1 MTRPGALALLV
12 ARFLREVV
20 VSGWVTAGII
30 LGGPARLQPG
40 FVRFRYGEI
49 DETGAALLAA
59 LVTLTPGTTAVDL
72 DPERREILL
81 HLLDVRRSETVLEGI
96 RRDFERPLRALF
108 GRPR

>member
-1 MTRPGALALLV
+1 MTRAGALALLV
-12 ARFLREVV
+12 ARFVREVV
-20 VSGWVTAGII
+20 VAGWVTAGII

-40 FVRFRYGEI
+40 FVRLRYGEI
-49 DETGAALLAA
+49 DETGAALLTA

>member
-1 MTRPGALALLV
+1 VTRPGALVLLAV
-12 ARFLREVV
+12 RFLRDVV
-20 VSGWVTAGII
+20 VSGWVTARII
-30 LGGPARLQPG
+30 LQDPARLQPG
-40 FVRFRYGEI
+40 FVRMPYGDL

-108 GRPR
+108 GRLR